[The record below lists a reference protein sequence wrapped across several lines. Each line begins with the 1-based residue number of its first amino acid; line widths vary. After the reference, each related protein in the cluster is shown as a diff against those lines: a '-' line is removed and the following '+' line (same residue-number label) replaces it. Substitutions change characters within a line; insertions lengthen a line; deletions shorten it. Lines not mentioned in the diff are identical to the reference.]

1 MGTCI
6 RDAFAF
12 WSRLHTGFTFE
23 TQYCKTWFP
32 GSFLVQSLLQLRP
45 RRVERLWTQT
55 ACSGALS
62 DVLYNQDTGQ
72 ARSKDRNFTGDIWKL
87 IYVFLRGCFEAREAG
102 KRTTVKYTGLNLNR
116 VFGAQYT
123 IITIRNPQNSIGNYI
138 KAPKIQVHPET
149 PKP

>member
-1 MGTCI
+1 M
-6 RDAFAF
+6 
-12 WSRLHTGFTFE
+12 RL
-23 TQYCKTWFP
+23 
-32 GSFLVQSLLQLRP
+32 
-45 RRVERLWTQT
+45 
-55 ACSGALS
+55 A
-62 DVLYNQDTGQ
+62 
-72 ARSKDRNFTGDIWKL
+72 
-87 IYVFLRGCFEAREAG
+87 